1 MTLYNREIAE
11 VISEWLSSREILII
25 YGTRQVGKST
35 ILKMMLGQRDDS
47 LILNCERPSVHEIIQ
62 SRDLT
67 RIMAL
72 FGGKTVI
79 ALDEAQVIDN
89 IGQVLKLIYDEE
101 PDIKMFV
108 TGSSSFE
115 LSNKIT
121 EPLTG
126 RNIKFR
132 LYPLSI
138 QEIMQQKSWL
148 WIVEHLRELLIYGSY
163 PGILDLPIEK
173 KKVKL
178 EELTGDYLFKD
189 ILVHE
194 GIKQSG
200 ILLKL
205 VRILAFQIGN
215 LTTINELSIE
225 LGISIPTVQKFIDL
239 LEKTFVVFS
248 LSSYSSNLRNE
259 IKKRKKYYF
268 YDLGIRNA
276 VIDNFSS
283 SENRMDTGILW
294 ENFCMIERLKYN
306 QINNRHAIPYFWRT
320 YDGAEIDLIEITDEQ
335 ISAFEFKWNPRK
347 KPGMPLSFAGNHP
360 NATFQ
365 VIHPENLNV
374 FLQ

>member
-1 MTLYNREIAE
+1 MELYYRDITS
-11 VISEWLSSREILII
+11 VINKWLSSREILII

-35 ILKMMLGQRDDS
+35 LLKMMLGGRDDVM
-47 LILNCERPSVHEIIQ
+47 ILNCERPSVNEILQ

-72 FGGKTVI
+72 FGEKKVI
-79 ALDEAQVIDN
+79 ALDEAQVIEN
-89 IGQVLKLIYDEE
+89 IGQVLKLISDEE
-101 PDIKMFV
+101 PGIKMFV

-115 LSNKIT
+115 LSNRIT

-126 RNIKFR
+126 RNIKFQ
-132 LYPLSI
+132 LFPFSVH
-138 QEIMQQKSWL
+138 EIAEQKTWL
-148 WIVEHLRELLIYGSY
+148 WMVEHLQELIIYGSY
-163 PGILDLPIEK
+163 PDVLDLSIEK

-189 ILVHE
+189 ILIHE

-205 VRILAFQIGN
+205 VRLLAFQIGN
-215 LTTINELSIE
+215 LTSINELSME

-239 LEKTFVVFS
+239 LEKTFVIFS

-276 VIDNFSS
+276 VIGNFTAAGSRTDNG
-283 SENRMDTGILW
+283 MLW
-294 ENFCMIERLKYN
+294 ENFCMIERIKFN
-306 QINNRHAIPYFWRT
+306 QVNNPHVQSYFWRT
-320 YDGAEIDLIEITDEQ
+320 YDGAEIDLIEVKDQQ

-347 KPGMPLSFAGNHP
+347 KPGMPASFQAIHP
-360 NATFQ
+360 DVTFK
-365 VIHPENLNV
+365 VIHPDNLNG
-374 FLQ
+374 FLI

>member
-1 MTLYNREIAE
+1 MILYKREITT
-11 VISEWLSSREILII
+11 VINEWLSSREILII

-35 ILKMMLGQRDDS
+35 LLKMMLGQRNDS

-62 SRDLT
+62 SLDLT

-79 ALDEAQVIDN
+79 ALDEAQVIEN
-89 IGQVLKLIYDEE
+89 IGQFLKLIYDEE
-101 PDIKMFV
+101 PEIKMFV

-132 LYPLSI
+132 LYPLSV
-138 QEIMQQKSWL
+138 QEIMQQKTWL
-148 WIVEHLRELLIYGSY
+148 WIVEHISEFLIYGSY

-205 VRILAFQIGN
+205 VRLLAFQVGN
-215 LTTINELSIE
+215 MTTINELSLE

-239 LEKTFVVFS
+239 LEKTFVIFS
-248 LSSYSSNLRNE
+248 LPSYSSNLRNE

-268 YDLGIRNA
+268 FDLGIRNA
-276 VIDNFSS
+276 VIGNFSS
-283 SENRMDTGILW
+283 SESRTDTGMLW
-294 ENFCMIERLKYN
+294 ENFCMIERLKFN
-306 QINNRHAIPYFWRT
+306 QVHNRHASLYFWRT
-320 YDGAEIDLIEITDEQ
+320 YDGAEIDLIEVTDEK
-335 ISAFEFKWNPRK
+335 IAAFEFKWNPRK
-347 KPGMPLSFAGNHP
+347 KPGMPLSFAEKHP
-360 NATFQ
+360 TATFN
-365 VIHPENLNV
+365 VIHPGNLNL
-374 FLQ
+374 FLK